1 MVQLSPLCIICS
13 ILLILLINSSF
24 SDKLEVVGDY
34 PPLWHNISESL
45 DGFVSHHNKTLI
57 NPWNYLDRMGMYK
70 VLLTVTA
77 ESMENLGP
85 DNTGNLLWGLPLQ
98 HGWQLET
105 GRLADLSGTS
115 SCGYQSGDP
124 LCISTKSWW
133 SCMNYYLST
142 IPFLGAVDA
151 GFFEEWPFEIEI
163 QSPEEHV
170 DDFCYGTADCHTFI
184 PEVMIKWR
192 TFLRTKKSSIYK
204 VAPTLSPKED
214 IISYYLWTAHVAS
227 IEGALSKCSER
238 LKYMSAPEAR
248 FGISWSNAVEFIA
261 ATHFLTNFKDT
272 NIFQAYLPQRMLL
285 ASDEGPTIPDLSE
298 EENRVLVTLNLLNE
312 VNTITDGR
320 LLQMWKRSMCSE
332 TGRAE
337 GRYLL
342 ENMILNPD
350 LVQCNSLKTEETF
363 FWCSGLQCFR

>member
-142 IPFLGAVDA
+142 IPFLGAVDTIVVV
-151 GFFEEWPFEIEI
+151 FII
-163 QSPEEHV
+163 SPLDV
-170 DDFCYGTADCHTFI
+170 INFTLTPILSPIASLLQ
-184 PEVMIKWR
+184 
-192 TFLRTKKSSIYK
+192 FLRTKKSSIYK

-312 VNTITDGR
+312 VNTITGR
-320 LLQMWKRSMCSE
+320 QIYLNTISLLHLYFFM
-332 TGRAE
+332 
-337 GRYLL
+337 L
-342 ENMILNPD
+342 MIFVTLA
-350 LVQCNSLKTEETF
+350 LY
-363 FWCSGLQCFR
+363 